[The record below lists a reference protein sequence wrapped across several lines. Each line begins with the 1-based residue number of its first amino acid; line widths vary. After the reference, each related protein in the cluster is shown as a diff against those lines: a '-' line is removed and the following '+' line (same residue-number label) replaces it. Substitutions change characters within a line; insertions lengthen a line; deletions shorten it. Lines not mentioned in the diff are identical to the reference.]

1 MSDTSAARQSFPQD
15 SPSIPVS
22 RSTRLRETGGKPS
35 RQASFYGDLNNAGLE
50 DGGRNVAANY
60 QEIQKKTLTKWVNA
74 QLSTVGDSISNLDT
88 DLKDGKRLLKLLS
101 VVSKE
106 PAPKPERGNM
116 RIHQLSNVSQA
127 LSFLERQLGAETL
140 PNIGNEAIVNGDV
153 KKTLAL
159 IFFIMLKYQM
169 QPITDNP
176 DDAMMLEPEEMH
188 EDVSGEIEPSQSSAT
203 LHDQQFDES
212 ALPQDEHQQTGTV
225 PANDVKQPPSQTSRK
240 VVGKL
245 SQKAPVQ
252 KVSSTSK
259 RGSSQQGPGK
269 ADAKLALLYWVRTQL
284 EAYIVSSLIPPV
296 GDFSKSWRNGV
307 AFCLLIHHHDP
318 ELIPNLMSEYLQL
331 DLNDKANWRTLLTLA
346 FDTAATH
353 MNIPKYLDPEDLT
366 DVDYPDEPSVMMY
379 VSEFYK
385 AMSRPKRQASLPKSA
400 SFRWEAKQES
410 PVLPDVIEEDKA
422 ISNEHP
428 VPTSLAA
435 AEMSPP
441 PTPTPTQQRKV
452 LNRLSS
458 LGDSDKAR
466 VKLSI
471 ANQLQQQLT
480 GQIPRG
486 IDSNLDQFLTIHE
499 TLLSFI
505 KSHRGTIS
513 DIPTSLSMADA
524 KKIVDYINL
533 LVDIEGQCHEQ
544 AGQLA
549 MAMDIKNNL
558 EKQWKDGNNQVFIN
572 LTMEQ
577 RKRILDMAANIEQE
591 WRGFNQLVQ
600 TTKEHLLE
608 QNLHIANIQVQ
619 VDDFEHQCSS
629 ILSAIASKQQQV
641 DEARPTIEQDGQRHK
656 MHPLEATDDHA
667 EEYSVEI
674 DRLELTLDAFTEVQW
689 QPFLKGIDHA
699 SADVQLAIH
708 ERLDECHQ
716 HYNRLW
722 QSFHDEQAKSKEFHR
737 GITFVT
743 VSDAIGS
750 ELDEVQSRMDNAKSS
765 TTEDGIQDLEGRV
778 SIVHDMLSNF
788 RDRFSDLVGD
798 NLENDDADINEPQP
812 LSDYY
817 ARFKTVFEDL
827 ESKYERVRD
836 WVDQV
841 RVWFVEAERIRKWIE
856 VRIGIIESEDE
867 SRLEAL
873 GPDVLISHEEVLE
886 LHQAHEKLEREV
898 ERFNQDD
905 MTRLRGHVKALT
917 GSDRETK
924 LSPADTTTIE
934 ITLTTL
940 NILDRLLHMLRQ
952 RRAILQELLLR
963 VEWEEK
969 FEHAVVW
976 VMDMDKRVDGFLFG
990 NARWAIREEHIETD
1004 AEGQPSKTV
1013 MEQVIAILLDVEQS
1027 VADFDQGF
1035 YAETLDA
1042 YQDLDDVVSDDMPEY
1057 LSTRQTGFE
1066 GTFEDLSKRVA
1077 FTRQAVEQHLAVM
1090 DLMTQFQHVKEEGE
1104 RLRRDLSAAERTAK
1118 ADDTDTQF
1126 SERTADFQEHSV
1138 HLVTNVAP
1146 RIPYPATPQYE
1157 TAVGARD
1164 HQENDVVNHEIKSVI
1179 AAQGMQ
1185 LALIAEGIDQ
1195 KLASYRHVLE
1205 LQKRCKQLCDEMAR
1219 MTVWMDE
1226 KVDVLNQSKIDLS
1239 FSGPLPIDEDELLRL
1254 EKEKDGIQ
1262 TRLRTLEEGELS
1274 ELFDNV
1280 RQLEVDVDASSSV
1293 AVDRSAVICS
1303 VEALGDQHQLLKKT
1317 LDQHAECLDITRK
1330 RHSWET
1336 QVNRC
1341 QQWITA
1347 TVRKLC
1353 EFADKKAQCHPT
1365 LDTLPSFS
1373 DDDEISQV
1381 FQQFQTRLSEF
1392 QERQLAV
1399 ALSSY
1404 ENLLET
1410 YSDLFLDSDSIPA
1423 YVTDNQKQLLLSY
1436 HSLEDLYTYV
1446 SQLLSQRSIY
1456 TEYVLRSMEVQR
1468 EGDKLRDAISK
1479 SSRRIMDDSTVV
1491 FDERISTLRN
1501 EIEKGQT
1508 ECIDRLPMPSLSVA
1522 LNQAWSSDTQGK
1534 PDTQSSNQVLQ
1545 AMNKKQQELE
1555 ALATIIETLNAGYV
1569 RAVTCKEDIAKY
1581 DNQLQ
1586 DLQGWIL
1593 SRNKALVSAR
1603 IIVTGEAIGDLT
1615 DDYIV
1620 KKKTELQQAE
1630 EESRHFEQ
1638 ERLRVVHDKLAD
1650 FVHHVLGQSEFKNL
1664 DVSKVANALDK
1675 TLASFRQLQD
1685 ELIYQRELIVTGE
1698 ERAKYEAHVA
1708 DLSGLLQTIGKRLGV
1723 LVVTRDA
1730 LLARDDLGEEH
1741 LGKFYNELID
1751 VEDEIQNAAKD
1762 MFATCQGHY
1771 DIFVDKLTKLNPPLN
1786 EPEHLR
1792 LKLQR
1797 LQRSISQTEET
1808 LTTRL
1813 KEHSLLERRLEL
1825 DNAIHASLQHMKSMK
1840 DMAFKFIDEKARWHS
1855 STVAGDEIMDECED
1869 LFAEFEVYK
1878 QSTVEPLCSQY
1889 KAYESDTTFHG
1900 TQFINHI
1907 EKKIEQLKGIA
1918 SATEGSLQFAKSIVT
1933 QNLDIQAF
1941 IAQANTLESTAIS
1954 IRNALTSRGNVEE
1967 TQTMVA
1973 KFVQDVARI
1982 SDQVSSKV
1990 QFPSRPN
1997 DEDVT
2002 EQTQQ
2007 RDQSAESAIRET
2019 ISARNTRLQELS
2031 SSLQA
2036 LLESTERLS
2045 RRMSA
2050 IQSYKVQAE
2059 SAKQWIESRMH
2070 ALQTMTSKS
2079 QDTTNA
2085 QDLRDYLKQAESVDA
2100 MVNAYQ
2106 HVYISIKNESLVCL
2120 KVLEEESDGSDSVQ
2134 DSQNVQEMQEDLD
2147 DLWRNLQNKSQ
2158 ATLLHLHSSYQSME
2172 CLQNANNLLI
2182 HLKELFE
2189 MTLSADS
2196 STIVDESLDEWQT
2209 EVSRLEQRDLTDI
2222 QSMISS
2228 SSKDFLASDLSKI
2241 QDVVDTCEE
2250 VVAQIRKQLTVLY
2263 DQANINGLRKNY
2275 LSNAVP
2281 LQEQY
2286 DDILRALSGLLEAN
2300 MILSPTDDKQRI
2312 STHDDIE
2319 SQYQSITTTINEQKD
2334 PFEDVRSLFAFVMAQ
2349 QHLDDVKSVQD
2360 TLDESWALIS
2370 AKSSAMATLVRHI
2383 KQLCDN
2389 YQVVDGVHLHIQ
2401 ARNEELLSAA
2411 DKAPAEE
2418 VLKALLQKMSD
2429 DKRVLG
2435 DVEEVAISLVQL
2447 KADDVPALHQNAD
2460 AFHKHVTSIV
2470 SLLNGQIQSTEQAQD
2485 NVAAAVTMQQFNAD
2499 VSAFVENQEACRST
2513 LLDCFGKHSM
2523 VGSVDTLE
2531 VLLTEVNMALAA
2543 FEDNLVQAQDAVENL
2558 RHRKTSIL
2566 RRWPQASLDETTQ
2579 LMDTAM
2585 QKLEGTL
2592 VLAKTVQGILGRLFE
2607 YEKDAASITE
2617 QLSSW
2622 KLAVTQNVIGASQ
2635 SAAKDGTSHVDE
2647 LRNKLE
2653 NFERT
2658 AIQSFEASCKKICAQ
2673 CDKSSSEETA
2683 LFSETKTVTVS
2694 KHKAILK
2701 DWNNLKTFLGHA
2713 QQNAEDNKLNS
2724 QAAEKITELMRY
2736 VSDTTRH
2743 IQSLKLSEPPVT
2755 VDVKEFEAIQK
2766 ELTETLAKKTQDLDD
2781 LFARGFAEDE
2791 RVAELRSKVESQVS
2805 DLTHL
2810 VEERKQHTEMA
2821 EKLKGHMLLIDQL
2834 DLDIGRV
2841 AVSIDKLAPQHARL
2855 IENQLI
2861 KSDLQS
2867 MLQSLYQIRDKR
2879 GKTIESQMEVAKKS
2893 SDDIMND
2900 WKADKRLAKVIDK
2913 WHKLQK
2919 LMHVRGQELEIC
2931 IQRLDHEFY
2940 TKLAAAKTS
2949 APIRPRRPSITPS
2962 NSSQTRSQVSI
2973 HRNSSKISLQSYSST
2988 ESIRRY
2994 RSKSP
2999 GPSHYNNNN
3008 SLVKPHPRYEYLS
3021 DPHSDLDTA
3030 VGRIINASPYPLK
3043 VKRVPG
3049 EVGKYWFGEDN
3060 PRLVYCRI
3068 LPSNLVMVRVGG
3080 GWVELAQFLADH
3092 GVKEGTFTRVKEDL
3106 QTSSD
3111 NLVPPRS
3118 VSPSGRVTLRGGGG
3132 GPANGNSTLRLNG
3145 PLHPT
3150 TSTPLAA
3157 GFKEGN
3163 TFVRIDDQ

>member
-1 MSDTSAARQSFPQD
+1 MSDTSAARQTFPQD

-35 RQASFYGDLNNAGLE
+35 RQASFFGDLNSAGLE

-176 DDAMMLEPEEMH
+176 DDAMMMEPEEMH
-188 EDVSGEIEPSQSSAT
+188 EDINGEMGSSQSSAT
-203 LHDQQFDES
+203 LDDQQHDES
-212 ALPQDEHQQTGTV
+212 VLPQGEPQQTGV
-225 PANDVKQPPSQTSRK
+225 LPAIATDVKQQPSQTPPK

-245 SQKAPVQ
+245 SQKAPPQ
-252 KVSSTSK
+252 KLSSISK
-259 RGSSQQGPGK
+259 KGSSQQGPGK

-284 EAYIVSSLIPPV
+284 EAYIVSSIIPAV

-318 ELIPNLMSEYLQL
+318 ELIPNLMTEYLQL
-331 DLNDKANWRTLLTLA
+331 DLNDKANWQTLLTLA

-400 SFRWEAKQES
+400 SFKWEAKAS
-410 PVLPDVIEEDKA
+410 PVLPEVIEEDKA
-422 ISNEHP
+422 TSNETP
-428 VPTSLAA
+428 VPKPLSAT
-435 AEMSPP
+435 EMSPP
-441 PTPTPTQQRKV
+441 PTPTPTQQRK
-452 LNRLSS
+452 
-458 LGDSDKAR
+458 
-466 VKLSI
+466 
-471 ANQLQQQLT
+471 QLT

-505 KSHRGTIS
+505 KLHRGTIS

-524 KKIVDYINL
+524 KKIVEYINL
-533 LVDIEGQCHEQ
+533 LVDIESQCNEQ
-544 AGQLA
+544 AGQVT
-549 MAMDIKNNL
+549 MAMDIKSNL

-577 RKRILDMAANIEQE
+577 RKRILDMASNIEQK

-619 VDDFEHQCSS
+619 VDDFDHQCSS

-641 DEARPTIEQDGQRHK
+641 DEACPTIEKDGQLHK

-667 EEYSVEI
+667 EQYSIEI

-716 HYNRLW
+716 QYNRLW
-722 QSFHDEQAKSKEFHR
+722 QSFHDEQTKSKEFHR

-798 NLENDDADINEPQP
+798 NLENDDAEDNEPHQP
-812 LSDYY
+812 LSEYY

-905 MTRLRGHVKALT
+905 MTRLRAHVKALT

-952 RRAILQELLLR
+952 RQALLQELLLR

-976 VMDMDKRVDGFLFG
+976 VMDMDRRVDGFLFG
-990 NARWAIREEHIETD
+990 NARWTIREEHIETD

-1042 YQDLDDVVSDDMPEY
+1042 YQDLDDVVSEDMPEY

-1226 KVDVLNQSKIDLS
+1226 KVDVLNQSKIDLA

-1254 EKEKDGIQ
+1254 EKEKDGIH
-1262 TRLRTLEEGELS
+1262 TRLRILEEGELS

-1303 VEALGDQHQLLKKT
+1303 VEALGDQHQLLRKT
-1317 LDQHAECLDITRK
+1317 LDQHTECLDITRK

-1341 QQWITA
+1341 QQWIAA

-1410 YSDLFLDSDSIPA
+1410 YSDLFLNSDSIPT

-1468 EGDKLRDAISK
+1468 EGDKLRDAIGK
-1479 SSRRIMDDSTVV
+1479 TSRRIMDDSTVV
-1491 FDERISTLRN
+1491 FDERISTFRN

-1508 ECIDRLPMPSLSVA
+1508 ECIDKLPMPSLSAA
-1522 LNQAWSSDTQGK
+1522 LNQAWTSDTQGK
-1534 PDTQSSNQVLQ
+1534 PDTQSSIQVVQ

-1555 ALATIIETLNAGYV
+1555 ALATTIETLNAGYI
-1569 RAVTCKEDIAKY
+1569 RAVTCKDDIARY

-1593 SRNKALVSAR
+1593 SRNKTLVSSR
-1603 IIVTGEAIGDLT
+1603 IIVTSEAIGDLT

-1685 ELIYQRELIVTGE
+1685 ELMYQRELIVTGE
-1698 ERAKYEAHVA
+1698 ERAKYETHVA
-1708 DLSGLLQTIGKRLGV
+1708 ELSNLLQTIGKRLGV

-1730 LLARDDLGEEH
+1730 LLARDDLDEKH

-1762 MFATCQGHY
+1762 MFTTCQAHY

-1825 DNAIHASLQHMKSMK
+1825 DNAILASLLQLKTMK
-1840 DMAFKFIDEKARWHS
+1840 DTTFKFIEEKARWHS
-1855 STVAGDEIMDECED
+1855 NTETVASDSLMDEYED

-1878 QSTVEPLCSQY
+1878 QSIVEPLCSQY

-1907 EKKIEQLKGIA
+1907 EKKIEQLKSIA

-1941 IAQANTLESTAIS
+1941 IAHANSLESTAII

-1973 KFVQDVARI
+1973 KFVQDVAGVL
-1982 SDQVSSKV
+1982 DQVSTKIE
-1990 QFPSRPN
+1990 FPSRPN
-1997 DEDVT
+1997 DEDVS

-2007 RDQSAESAIRET
+2007 RDQSAESVIKET

-2031 SSLQA
+2031 SSLRS

-2050 IQSYKVQAE
+2050 IQSYRVQAD
-2059 SAKQWIESRMH
+2059 SAKQWIESRMQS
-2070 ALQTMTSKS
+2070 LSTITSKS
-2079 QDTTNA
+2079 QDTTSA
-2085 QDLRDYLKQAESVDA
+2085 QDLRDYLKQAESLDT

-2106 HVYISIKNESLVCL
+2106 HVYISIKSESLVCL
-2120 KVLEEESDGSDSVQ
+2120 KVLEEETDGSDSAQ
-2134 DSQNVQEMQEDLD
+2134 DTQNVQDIQEDLD
-2147 DLWRNLQNKSQ
+2147 DLWRNLQDKSQ
-2158 ATLLHLHSSYQSME
+2158 ATLLHLHSSYQSKE

-2182 HLKELFE
+2182 HLKELLE
-2189 MTLSADS
+2189 TTLNVDL
-2196 STIVDESLDEWQT
+2196 STIVDESLDEWQN
-2209 EVSRLEQRDLTDI
+2209 EVSRLEQRDLHDI
-2222 QSMISS
+2222 QNMISS
-2228 SSKDFLASDLSKI
+2228 SSKDFLTSDLSKI
-2241 QDVVDTCEE
+2241 QDVMDNCEE

-2275 LSNAVP
+2275 LSNAIP
-2281 LQEQY
+2281 LQEQC
-2286 DDILRALSGLLEAN
+2286 DDILRTLSGLIEGN
-2300 MILSPTDDKQRI
+2300 MILSPTDDNQRI
-2312 STHDDIE
+2312 STHDDIV
-2319 SQYQSITTTINEQKD
+2319 SQYQSIAITVNDQKD
-2334 PFEDVRSLFAFVMAQ
+2334 PFEDVRSLFAFVIAQ
-2349 QHLDDVKSVQD
+2349 QHMDDVKSVQT

-2370 AKSSAMATLVRHI
+2370 VKSSAMANLVRHI

-2389 YQVVDGVHLHIQ
+2389 YQVVDDVYLQIQ
-2401 ARNEELLSAA
+2401 THNEELQAVLAA
-2411 DKAPAEE
+2411 DKASAEE
-2418 VLKALLQKMSD
+2418 SLKALLQKMSD

-2435 DVEEVAISLVQL
+2435 DVEEVAISLKQL
-2447 KADDVPALHQNAD
+2447 RTDDVPAMQQNAD
-2460 AFHKHVTSIV
+2460 NFHKHVTSIV
-2470 SLLNGQIQSTEQAQD
+2470 SLLNEQIKSTEQAQD
-2485 NVAAAVTMQQFNAD
+2485 NVAAAANLQQFHAD
-2499 VSAFVENQEACRST
+2499 VADFVQNQEASRST
-2513 LLDCFGKHSM
+2513 LHAYFSKHHM
-2523 VGSVDTLE
+2523 VDSVDTLE
-2531 VLLTEVNMALAA
+2531 VLLTEFNMALAA
-2543 FEDNLVQAQDAVENL
+2543 FEDNLVQAQDAAENL
-2558 RHRKTSIL
+2558 RHRKKSIL
-2566 RRWPQASLDETTQ
+2566 RRWPQASLEEATLSIDAT
-2579 LMDTAM
+2579 M
-2585 QKLEGTL
+2585 QKLEQTL

-2658 AIQSFEASCKKICAQ
+2658 VIQSFETSCKKICMQ
-2673 CDKSSSEETA
+2673 CDKSSSEETS
-2683 LFSETKTVTVS
+2683 LFSEAKTVTVS

-2713 QQNAEDNKLNS
+2713 QQNAEDSKLNS
-2724 QAAEKITELMRY
+2724 LAAEKITELMRY

-2766 ELTETLAKKTQDLDD
+2766 ELKQTLAKKTQDLDD

-2805 DLTHL
+2805 DLTQL
-2810 VEERKQHTEMA
+2810 IEERKQHTEMA

-2841 AVSIDKLAPQHARL
+2841 ATSVDKLAPQHARL

-2879 GKTIESQMEVAKKS
+2879 GKTIESQLEVAKKS
-2893 SDDIMND
+2893 SDEIMND

-2940 TKLAAAKTS
+2940 TKLAAAKTN
-2949 APIRPRRPSITPS
+2949 APVRPRRPSMTPS
-2962 NSSQTRSQVSI
+2962 NSSQTRSQMSI

-2994 RSKSP
+2994 RSRSP
-2999 GPSHYNNNN
+2999 GPGHYNNNN

-3030 VGRIINASPYPLK
+3030 VGRIINASPYPIK

-3092 GVKEGTFTRVKEDL
+3092 GVKEGTFTRVKDDL

-3132 GPANGNSTLRLNG
+3132 GASNVNSTLRLNG
-3145 PLHPT
+3145 PLNST
-3150 TSTPLAA
+3150 TSTPLTA

-3163 TFVRIDDQ
+3163 TFVRIDDQGNHLVSKMTKAKDSETWRP

>member
-1 MSDTSAARQSFPQD
+1 M
-15 SPSIPVS
+15 
-22 RSTRLRETGGKPS
+22 
-35 RQASFYGDLNNAGLE
+35 
-50 DGGRNVAANY
+50 
-60 QEIQKKTLTKWVNA
+60 
-74 QLSTVGDSISNLDT
+74 
-88 DLKDGKRLLKLLS
+88 
-101 VVSKE
+101 
-106 PAPKPERGNM
+106 
-116 RIHQLSNVSQA
+116 
-127 LSFLERQLGAETL
+127 
-140 PNIGNEAIVNGDV
+140 
-153 KKTLAL
+153 
-159 IFFIMLKYQM
+159 
-169 QPITDNP
+169 
-176 DDAMMLEPEEMH
+176 EPEEMH
-188 EDVSGEIEPSQSSAT
+188 EMHEDINGEMISSQSSTT
-203 LHDQQFDES
+203 LDDQKHDQS
-212 ALPQDEHQQTGTV
+212 ALPQSEHQQTGVLPTT
-225 PANDVKQPPSQTSRK
+225 ANDVKQQPSQTSPK
-240 VVGKL
+240 AVGKL
-245 SQKAPVQ
+245 SQKAPSQ

-259 RGSSQQGPGK
+259 RGSSQQVPGK

-284 EAYIVSSLIPPV
+284 EAYIVSSIIPTV

-346 FDTAATH
+346 FDTAAVH

-385 AMSRPKRQASLPKSA
+385 VMSRPKRQPSLPKSA
-400 SFRWEAKQES
+400 TFKWEAKQEP
-410 PVLPDVIEEDKA
+410 PVQPDAIEEDKP
-422 ISNEHP
+422 ISNESS
-428 VPTSLAA
+428 VLISLSA

-505 KSHRGTIS
+505 KLHRGTIS

-533 LVDIEGQCHEQ
+533 LVDIESQCNAQ
-544 AGQLA
+544 AGQVA
-549 MAMDIKNNL
+549 KAVDIKTNL
-558 EKQWKDGNNQVFIN
+558 EKQWKDGNNQVSIN

-577 RKRILDMAANIEQE
+577 RKRILDMASNLEEE
-591 WRGFNQLVQ
+591 WRGFNRLMQ

-629 ILSAIASKQQQV
+629 IISAIASKQQQV
-641 DEARPTIEQDGQRHK
+641 DEACPTIEEDGQLHK

-667 EEYSVEI
+667 EQYSIEI

-689 QPFLKGIDHA
+689 QPFLKAIDHT

-708 ERLDECHQ
+708 ERLDECHEQ
-716 HYNRLW
+716 YNRIW
-722 QSFHDEQAKSKEFHR
+722 QSFHSEQGKSKEFHR

-743 VSDAIGS
+743 VSNAIGS

-798 NLENDDADINEPQP
+798 SLENDDVEDNEPQP

-817 ARFKTVFEDL
+817 ERFKTVFEDL

-873 GPDVLISHEEVLE
+873 GPDVLISHEEVLK

-905 MTRLRGHVKALT
+905 MTRLRAHVKALT

-952 RRAILQELLLR
+952 RRALLQELLLR

-976 VMDMDKRVDGFLFG
+976 VMDMDKRVDVFLFG

-1042 YQDLDDVVSDDMPEY
+1042 YQDLDDVVSEDMPEY

-1104 RLRRDLSAAERTAK
+1104 RLRRDLSVAERTAK
-1118 ADDTDTQF
+1118 ADDTDNQF

-1146 RIPYPATPQYE
+1146 RIPYPVTPQYE

-1226 KVDVLNQSKIDLS
+1226 KVDVLNQSKIDLA
-1239 FSGPLPIDEDELLRL
+1239 FSGPLSFDEDELLRL

-1262 TRLRTLEEGELS
+1262 TRLRILEEGELS

-1303 VEALGDQHQLLKKT
+1303 VEALGDQHELLRKT
-1317 LDQHAECLDITRK
+1317 LDHHTECLDITRK
-1330 RHSWET
+1330 RYSWET

-1341 QQWITA
+1341 QQWIAATA
-1347 TVRKLC
+1347 RKLC

-1365 LDTLPSFS
+1365 LDALPSFN

-1381 FQQFQTRLSEF
+1381 FQPFQNRLSEF

-1399 ALSSY
+1399 ALSSF

-1410 YSDLFLDSDSIPA
+1410 YSDFLPNSDSIPTH
-1423 YVTDNQKQLLLSY
+1423 VTENQKQLLLNY

-1479 SSRRIMDDSTVV
+1479 SSRRIMEDSTVV
-1491 FDERISTLRN
+1491 FDERISAFQN

-1508 ECIDRLPMPSLSVA
+1508 ECIDKLPMPSLSVA
-1522 LNQAWSSDTQGK
+1522 LNQAWSSDAEGK
-1534 PDTQSSNQVLQ
+1534 PDTQSSNQVVQ

-1555 ALATIIETLNAGYV
+1555 TLAATIETLNVGYT
-1569 RAVTCKEDIAKY
+1569 RAVACKEGIARY
-1581 DNQLQ
+1581 DNELE

-1593 SRNKALVSAR
+1593 SRNKTLVSAR
-1603 IIVTGEAIGDLT
+1603 IKVTSEAIGDLT

-1620 KKKTELQQAE
+1620 KKKTELHQAE
-1630 EESRHFEQ
+1630 EESHHFEQ
-1638 ERLRVVHDKLAD
+1638 ERLRVVHDKLAE

-1675 TLASFRQLQD
+1675 TIASFRQLQD
-1685 ELIYQRELIVTGE
+1685 ELVYQRELIVTGE
-1698 ERAKYEAHVA
+1698 ERAKYETHVA
-1708 DLSGLLQTIGKRLGV
+1708 ALSKLLQTIGKRLGV

-1730 LLARDDLGEEH
+1730 LLARDELDEEH
-1741 LGKFYNELID
+1741 LGQFYNELID
-1751 VEDEIQNAAKD
+1751 VEDEIQNAAKE
-1762 MFATCQGHY
+1762 MLVTCQSHY
-1771 DIFVDKLTKLNPPLN
+1771 DVFVDKLTKLNPPLN

-1797 LQRSISQTEET
+1797 LQRSISQTDET

-1825 DNAIHASLQHMKSMK
+1825 DTAIHASLQQLKIMK
-1840 DMAFKFIDEKARWHS
+1840 DKTFKFIDDKARWHS
-1855 STVAGDEIMDECED
+1855 STETATGDDKDSLMDEYED
-1869 LFAEFEVYK
+1869 LYAEFEVYK

-1889 KAYESDTTFHG
+1889 TTYESDTTFHG
-1900 TQFINHI
+1900 SQFINHI
-1907 EKKIEQLKGIA
+1907 EKKVEQLKNMA
-1918 SATEGSLQFAKSIVT
+1918 SATEGSLLFAKSIVT

-1941 IAQANTLESTAIS
+1941 IAQANSLESTAIS

-1967 TQTMVA
+1967 TQTIVA
-1973 KFVQDVARI
+1973 KFVQDVARVL
-1982 SDQVSSKV
+1982 DQVSTKV

-1997 DEDVT
+1997 DEDVS

-2007 RDQSAESAIRET
+2007 RDQSAQSVIKET
-2019 ISARNTRLQELS
+2019 INARNTRLQELS
-2031 SSLQA
+2031 SSLQS

-2045 RRMSA
+2045 RRMST
-2050 IQSYKVQAE
+2050 IQSYRVQAD
-2059 SAKQWIESRMH
+2059 SAKQWIESRMQS
-2070 ALQTMTSKS
+2070 LQTITSKS
-2079 QDTTNA
+2079 QDTTSA

-2106 HVYISIKNESLVCL
+2106 HVYISIKSESQVCL
-2120 KVLEEESDGSDSVQ
+2120 KVLEEETDGSDSVQ
-2134 DSQNVQEMQEDLD
+2134 DTQNIQDIQEDLD
-2147 DLWRNLQNKSQ
+2147 DLWRNLQDKSQ
-2158 ATLLHLHSSYQSME
+2158 ATLLHLHSSYQSKE
-2172 CLQNANNLLI
+2172 CLQSANNLLI
-2182 HLKELFE
+2182 HLRELLE
-2189 MTLSADS
+2189 TTLNVDP

-2209 EVSRLEQRDLTDI
+2209 EVSRLEQRDLKDI

-2228 SSKDFLASDLSKI
+2228 GAKDFLTSDLSKI
-2241 QDVVDTCEE
+2241 QDVVDNSEE

-2275 LSNAVP
+2275 LSNAMP
-2281 LQEQY
+2281 LQEQCN
-2286 DDILRALSGLLEAN
+2286 DIMETLSKLMEAN

-2312 STHDDIE
+2312 STHADVV
-2319 SQYQSITTTINEQKD
+2319 SQYQSITNNISDQKD
-2334 PFEDVRSLFAFVMAQ
+2334 PFEDVRSLFAFVIAQ
-2349 QHLDDVKSVQD
+2349 EHLDDVKSVQN

-2370 AKSSAMATLVRHI
+2370 AKSSAMSTLVRHI
-2383 KQLCDN
+2383 KQLCDS
-2389 YQVVDGVHLHIQ
+2389 YQVVDGVHLNLQ
-2401 ARNEELLSAA
+2401 ARNEELQVVLAA

-2418 VLKALLQKMSD
+2418 SLSALLQKMLD
-2429 DKRVLG
+2429 DKRILG
-2435 DVEEVAISLVQL
+2435 DVEELAISLAQL
-2447 KADDVPALHQNAD
+2447 KIDDIPSMQQNAD
-2460 AFHKHVTSIV
+2460 TFHKHVTSFV
-2470 SLLNGQIQSTEQAQD
+2470 ALLNEQIQSTEQAQD
-2485 NVAAAVTMQQFNAD
+2485 NIAASATMNQFHAD
-2499 VSAFVENQEACRST
+2499 VSDFVKKQEASCNT
-2513 LLDCFGKHSM
+2513 LQACFGKHHM

-2531 VLLTEVNMALAA
+2531 VLLTDINMAIAA
-2543 FEDNLVQAQDAVENL
+2543 FEDNLVQAQDTAENL
-2558 RHRKTSIL
+2558 RHRKKSIL
-2566 RRWPQASLDETTQ
+2566 RRWPQASLEEATQ
-2579 LMDTAM
+2579 SLDATMR
-2585 QKLEGTL
+2585 KLEETL
-2592 VLAKTVQGILGRLFE
+2592 LLAKTVQGILGRLFE

-2635 SAAKDGTSHVDE
+2635 SVAKDGTSHVDE
-2647 LRNKLE
+2647 LRYKLE

-2658 AIQSFEASCKKICAQ
+2658 AIQSFETSCKKICIH

-2683 LFSETKTVTVS
+2683 LFSEAKAVTVS

-2701 DWNNLKTFLGHA
+2701 DWNNLKAFLGHA
-2713 QQNAEDNKLNS
+2713 QQNAEDSKLNS
-2724 QAAEKITELMRY
+2724 LAAEKITELMRY

-2766 ELTETLAKKTQDLDD
+2766 DLKETLAKKTQDLDD
-2781 LFARGFAEDE
+2781 LFAQRFAEDE

-2810 VEERKQHTEMA
+2810 IEERKQHTEMA

-2834 DLDIGRV
+2834 DSDIGHIAISV
-2841 AVSIDKLAPQHARL
+2841 DKLAPQHARL

-2879 GKTIESQMEVAKKS
+2879 GKTTESQLEVAKKS
-2893 SDDIMND
+2893 ADDIMND

-2913 WHKLQK
+2913 WHNVQR

-2940 TKLAAAKTS
+2940 TKLAAAKTNPPVRS
-2949 APIRPRRPSITPS
+2949 RRPSITPS
-2962 NSSQTRSQVSI
+2962 NSSQTRSQMSI

-3008 SLVKPHPRYEYLS
+3008 NNSLVKPHPRYEYLS
-3021 DPHSDLDTA
+3021 DPNSDLDTE

-3060 PRLVYCRI
+3060 RRLVYCRI
-3068 LPSNLVMVRVGG
+3068 LPSKLVMVRVGG
-3080 GWVELAQFLADH
+3080 GWVELAQFLAGSFH
-3092 GVKEGTFTRVKEDL
+3092 FSWTKFLFTFIVLTFPHQTMASRKE
-3106 QTSSD
+3106 
-3111 NLVPPRS
+3111 P
-3118 VSPSGRVTLRGGGG
+3118 LR
-3132 GPANGNSTLRLNG
+3132 A
-3145 PLHPT
+3145 
-3150 TSTPLAA
+3150 
-3157 GFKEGN
+3157 
-3163 TFVRIDDQ
+3163 